1 MELNTIIQQLYKR
14 RAKLDELLVSLEEV
28 QQFQAAK
35 EKRVKKR
42 RGRTQ
47 MGAEERQQVSQ
58 RMKNY
63 WVGRRSQQQT
73 AKPTPNEPER

>member
-1 MELNTIIQQLYKR
+1 MELNTIIQQLYKQ

-47 MGAEERQQVSQ
+47 MGAEERQQ
-58 RMKNY
+58 
-63 WVGRRSQQQT
+63 WG
-73 AKPTPNEPER
+73 EPLR